1 MIRWPML
8 LLLAP
13 LSVLAET
20 SVYTEQGIVTEN
32 QTVKEVTD
40 FLLDKVLQSTP
51 SNTVAEKNLDP
62 DDRKSLEAVRERR
75 PRVNLGALGIAPGDQ
90 LTFSRDDAIVTI
102 VVPDGKVNFD
112 GEIMSLSAAALKALN
127 RMGYTTTS
135 ASGSEYWM
143 FDGETIDERR
153 RRLEAEKFDQSS
165 ENMN

>member
-127 RMGYTTTS
+127 RMGTRPPPP
-135 ASGSEYWM
+135 A
-143 FDGETIDERR
+143 
-153 RRLEAEKFDQSS
+153 DQSTGCLMGKPLMS
-165 ENMN
+165 VVGDWKPRSLTNPRRI